1 MQSLV
6 VTRILTLLLIIIY
19 ISLFFFVVSN
29 ERWSDGD
36 EVSYLLF
43 ASSILKDGDLVITN
57 NYENKDYF
65 THHSHEESP
74 HSYKDRHGELRPQHG
89 ILLPIIIAPAY
100 ELSLISKN
108 FLGFESNRAF
118 LFFPRLTLLI
128 IHIFFS
134 IVLINFLRTLGFSKN
149 ISILTVILYLIQL
162 PIVIY
167 SQAIYSDLIAGYF
180 IMTGIF
186 GVLLFAK
193 NYKYKWLILT
203 GILFGLSIFLH
214 SKLIILTAFLIF
226 GSFIYLNFNLG
237 ENNSFKNRNWFKS
250 KYYRKI
256 IYSILGPWLIL
267 LIANVSMKFYWF
279 GAFNFDGLRPQYMAG
294 FSSFIKNPFG
304 SLFGKELG
312 TKLWIISIIAT
323 FILIFIGLF
332 IWFKKKKSFFI
343 YLLLLLFIVLIA
355 LSYPFTGL
363 LGQWLDIEVGVLWN
377 APVFAFIFVG
387 LFIWFKKQK
396 SSFLLIAPAILAY
409 MLLKARFGWYPGFCP
424 PGRYLLVCIPS
435 LLPGISWILW
445 SNIKIIWMRWFVGI
459 TTFIS
464 LVLSSLIPFVGRIGL
479 PYSKGYNIYWR
490 TILKFLRLESLE
502 PIISLNFL
510 NPGIYDYIIGT
521 GIFILLLGLG
531 FYLQRKLS
539 KIEKIT
545 QTGD

>member
-1 MQSLV
+1 MKNSYL
-6 VTRILTLLLIIIY
+6 TRILIAILVIIY
-19 ISLFFFVVSN
+19 LALFWLVIIN
-29 ERWSDGD
+29 DRWSDGD
-36 EVSYLLF
+36 EVHYLLV
-43 ASSILKDGDLVITN
+43 SSSLLKDGDLILDN

-65 THHSHEESP
+65 THHSHEEKP
-74 HSYKDRHGELRPQHG
+74 HAHPGRNGELRPHHG
-89 ILLPIIIAPAY
+89 ILISIIMTPAY
-100 ELSLISKN
+100 GLSLISKN

-118 LFFPRLTLLI
+118 LFFPRLTMLI
-128 IHIFFS
+128 IHIIFS
-134 IVLINFLRTLGFSKN
+134 LVLINFLRTLGFSKN

-186 GVLLFAK
+186 CVLLFAK

-256 IYSILGPWLIL
+256 AYSILGPWLVF
-267 LIANVSMKFYWF
+267 LIVNVLMKFYWF
-279 GAFNFDGLRPQYMAG
+279 GSFNFDGIKPTSMSWLL
-294 FSSFIKNPFG
+294 SFIKNPFG

-355 LSYPFTGL
+355 LAYPFRGW
-363 LGQWLDIEVGVLWN
+363 LGQWLDIEVGLISN
-377 APVFAFIFVG
+377 APLLAFIFTG
-387 LFIWFKKQK
+387 LFIWFRKHK
-396 SSFLLIAPAILAY
+396 SSFLLIVPATVIYL
-409 MLLKARFGWYPGFCP
+409 LLKSRVSWYSGFCP
-424 PGRYLLVCIPS
+424 PGRYLLVSIPI
-435 LLPGISWILW
+435 LLPGLCWILW
-445 SNIKIIWMRWFVGI
+445 SSLKIIWLRWVVGI
-459 TTFIS
+459 LTFLS
-464 LVLSSLIPFVGRIGL
+464 LLLSLLIPFVGWMGL

-510 NPGIYDYIIGT
+510 NPGIYEYIIGT
-521 GIFILLLGLG
+521 GIFILLFGLG

-539 KIEKIT
+539 KIEKIA
-545 QTGD
+545 QIDN